1 MLFAR
6 ANTPVLCFEWILP
19 RADSESCAGKV
30 LHCPASARRGHHIY
44 SCLCRYGDSRYF
56 SNPKGA
62 TAALKAYLE
71 GFFKGYGRPVW
82 LTEWALAD
90 FGGASNNWAWTFP
103 TYAQQVGDLLML
115 NGHC

>member
-1 MLFAR
+1 MSGYSS
-6 ANTPVLCFEWILP
+6 LP
-19 RADSESCAGKV
+19 TVVALQESVA
-30 LHCPASARRGHHIY
+30 LHGICQGGHHFY
-44 SCLCRYGDSRYF
+44 SCLRRYGDSRYF

-103 TYAQQVGDLLML
+103 TYAQQVGDLLIL
-115 NGHC
+115 KGDC

>member
-1 MLFAR
+1 MLFH
-6 ANTPVLCFEWILP
+6 I
-19 RADSESCAGKV
+19 
-30 LHCPASARRGHHIY
+30 ASARRGQIIC
-44 SCLCRYGDSRYF
+44 SCPCRYGDSKYF
-56 SNPKGA
+56 SDPKGA

-103 TYAQQVGDLLML
+103 TYTQQVRALLTATF
-115 NGHC
+115 HR

>member
-1 MLFAR
+1 M
-6 ANTPVLCFEWILP
+6 
-19 RADSESCAGKV
+19 
-30 LHCPASARRGHHIY
+30 HCMASARRGHHFY
-44 SCLCRYGDSRYF
+44 SCLHRYGDSRYF

-103 TYAQQVGDLLML
+103 TYAQQVGDLLIL
-115 NGHC
+115 KGDC